1 MAHGACAR
9 TRESLSGA
17 GRGNRLPPLR
27 RARPHHRQG
36 MAGTTNRVAPT
47 QHSTPSANR
56 AAQLR
61 SRAHEAPPPVVPDPR
76 SSARGRTWP
85 AGSDPCLFPSLRSRL
100 VGWFFLVGAKNA
112 LVDPLFAPPGQ
123 RSAASADCMAFAGVA
138 SGLHL
143 AALRPT
149 ALPSSLTARHR
160 RCGTGMRALEPL
172 MATTTKASLTVRDS
186 GAPLPV
192 LLTVRRWPRDRKPLP
207 E

>member
-1 MAHGACAR
+1 MELGEEIASHPCAARALITAKGWLERPTGWRQPSIQPRPPTGQPSSGRAR
-9 TRESLSGA
+9 TR
-17 GRGNRLPPLR
+17 RRLPSFRTLVRAPEDAPGRPAVTRACFR
-27 RARPHHRQG
+27 RCAPG
-36 MAGTTNRVAPT
+36 LWAGSSWWGRRTRA
-47 QHSTPSANR
+47 STP
-56 AAQLR
+56 Q
-61 SRAHEAPPPVVPDPR
+61 
-76 SSARGRTWP
+76 
-85 AGSDPCLFPSLRSRL
+85 
-100 VGWFFLVGAKNA
+100 
-112 LVDPLFAPPGQ
+112 LFAPPGQ